1 MLNLCGV
8 HCSPQ
13 TMRKRMDPI
22 FADMLNDDPLLTG
35 CLPEVE
41 QAYDMLLTCVRTGG
55 KILICGNGGSAA
67 DSEHIVGEL
76 MKGFRQTRPLSSDL
90 RNQFVDLYGE
100 EGTYLA
106 DHLQGA
112 IPAISLV
119 SHTALITAFL
129 NDVDAS
135 MIFAQ
140 QVLGYGKAGDCLIG
154 ISTSGNAANVVRA
167 VEVAHV
173 LGVRSIGMT
182 NSHGGRLK
190 EMCDVCICAPATETA
205 KAQQHHE
212 VIYHAL
218 CSAVEAAIFSI
229 K

>member
-1 MLNLCGV
+1 
-8 HCSPQ
+8 
-13 TMRKRMDPI
+13 MDSI
-22 FADMLNDDPLLTG
+22 FSDMLNDDPLLAG
-35 CLPEVE
+35 CLNEIIR
-41 QAYDMLLTCVRTGG
+41 AYDTLLQCVRDGG

-76 MKGFRQTRPLSSDL
+76 MKGFRQSRPLSDDL
-90 RNQFVDLYGE
+90 RSRFVENYGE
-100 EGTYLA
+100 EGGYLA

-140 QVLGYGKAGDCLIG
+140 QILGYGKAGDCLIA

-190 EMCDVCICAPATETA
+190 EMCEVCICAPATETA

-218 CSAVEAAIFSI
+218 CSAVEAAIFPL